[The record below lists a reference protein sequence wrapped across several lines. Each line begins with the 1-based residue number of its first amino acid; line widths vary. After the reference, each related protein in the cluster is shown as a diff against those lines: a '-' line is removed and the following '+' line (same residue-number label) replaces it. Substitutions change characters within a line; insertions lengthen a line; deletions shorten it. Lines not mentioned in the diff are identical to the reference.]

1 MYVLV
6 TGGAGYVG
14 GNVVRSLIDAGHR
27 VCVVDDLSSGH
38 RTVVPADVELVVGSC
53 GDRAV
58 LDAVPQLPDG
68 VMHMAAKCSVA
79 ESMQRPRSYYD
90 VNLGQSIS
98 LLDWMIDRGVGWIIH
113 SSTAAVYGTPERMP
127 IDESTAPQP
136 VNAYG
141 ATKLAVDRAIHDY
154 ALAYGLRGVSLR
166 YFNAAGARPDGSLG
180 EDKTPASNLV
190 PNVLA
195 VALGKADALE
205 VYGSDYDSID
215 GTAVRDYVHVVDL
228 ATAHLDAMRRVAS
241 TDGTAVYNL
250 GAGAG
255 STVMQ
260 VVEAARQVTGHPI
273 PVRAAAS
280 RAGDPPAL
288 IAAAARARDE
298 LGWVPSHSDL
308 TTMLRDAWAWH
319 RSHPEG
325 YAASAGQQT
334 RRLAE

>member
-14 GNVVRSLIDAGHR
+14 ANVVRSLIDAGHR

-38 RTVVPADVELVVGSC
+38 RTAVPAGVELIVGSC

-58 LDAVPQLPDG
+58 LDAVPQQPDG

-79 ESMQRPRSYYD
+79 ESMQHPRSYYD
-90 VNLGQSIS
+90 VNLGQSVS
-98 LLDWMIDRGVGWIIH
+98 LLDWIIDRSVGWIIH

-127 IDESTAPQP
+127 IDESTAAQP

-141 ATKLAVDRAIHDY
+141 ATKLAVDRAIRY
-154 ALAYGLRGVSLR
+154 YGSAYGLRGVSLR
-166 YFNAAGARPDGSLG
+166 YFNAAGARSDGSLG
-180 EDKTPASNLV
+180 EDKNPASNLI

-195 VALGKADALE
+195 VASGKSDRLE
-205 VYGSDYDSID
+205 IYGNDYQSVD

-228 ATAHLDAMRRVAS
+228 AAAHLAAMQRLAS

-250 GAGAG
+250 GTETG

-260 VVEAARQVTGHPI
+260 VVEAARQVTDHPI

-280 RAGDPPAL
+280 RPGDPPAL
-288 IAAAARARDE
+288 IASAARAREE
-298 LGWVPSHSDL
+298 LGWVPVRSDL

-319 RSHPEG
+319 RSHPNG
-325 YAASAGQQT
+325 YAASATPPT
-334 RRLAE
+334 RRSSE